1 MAINNPVINRRV
13 PPTKE
18 MKATIQKILKINMGE
33 NNFQGK
39 TKLMWEKLKVK
50 R

>member
-1 MAINNPVINRRV
+1 
-13 PPTKE
+13 

-39 TKLMWEKLKVK
+39 TKLMWEKLKGQ
-50 R
+50 REMN